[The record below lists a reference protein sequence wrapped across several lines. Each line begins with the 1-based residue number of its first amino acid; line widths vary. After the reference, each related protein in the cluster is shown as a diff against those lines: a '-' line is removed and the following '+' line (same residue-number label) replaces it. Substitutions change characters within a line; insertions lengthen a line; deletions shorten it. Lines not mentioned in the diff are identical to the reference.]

1 MTLDPSQ
8 LLRQLEPVI
17 RPVLGSSTFAPTRP
31 GLADQSFQQLLTLA
45 SQGAIES
52 GRQVQLAFEPKQ
64 SLDDEQIARLST
76 AADRAEAFGAKRA
89 MMLIDGRG
97 LLLDVEQRTLHAELS
112 SGAESRFAGGL
123 DAAVYVP
130 SPDDQETEPL
140 RPPVAQM
147 PPAGV
152 ARQIAD
158 AQSAPPPRTDRA

>member
-8 LLRQLEPVI
+8 LLRQLEPAV
-17 RPVLGSSTFAPTRP
+17 RPVFGPGSVAPTRP

-52 GRQVQLAFEPKQ
+52 GRQVQLAFEPIQ
-64 SLDDEQIARLST
+64 TLDDEQIARLST
-76 AADRAEAFGAKRA
+76 AADRAEASGAKRA

-97 LLLDVEQRTLHAELS
+97 FLLDVEQRALIAELS
-112 SGAESRFAGGL
+112 GGADSRYANGL

-152 ARQIAD
+152 AQQIAD
-158 AQSAPPPRTDRA
+158 ARSAPPPNTGRA